1 MAVPYALLQTVIVP
15 LAAAAVLALVG
26 RRIGKRLGWI
36 VAAVLAYTT
45 VLLILTGTSL
55 WNGAGQ
61 VQEDYAWSTVVFH
74 LSFGFKADGLSLPVA
89 LVMNLVA
96 AVSAVY
102 SVRYM
107 ERKVEQL
114 YGKENR
120 SMYAVYY
127 SVYLLFAIG
136 LAGAALSTNL
146 IELYVFVELAL
157 IPSYFMIDMFGYEDR
172 HRVGLMYFIWNHIG
186 AALFLVGTVL
196 AFGSNGGS
204 FDIAGL
210 STLSGT
216 SLGFWVCLLILLG
229 WLIKMATFGFHVW
242 LPHVYSEYPSS
253 IAAISAVVGLSN
265 YIIVRLLF
273 GQMYTTFQFFS
284 LPLMI
289 YALVTMVYGAYLT
302 MAQNDINRLYACSTI
317 SQTAYSL
324 LGIGSLTSF
333 GVAGGIF
340 LFVSQTLGKC
350 ILFSVAGILIT
361 QVGTRDIKEMGGLA
375 RKLPLTATL
384 CIVGSM
390 ILAGLPPLSGFQAEW
405 MMFVGIFQLGQAI
418 NLNLVIALI
427 GILTIVLTSV
437 YTFWPT
443 MRIFFG
449 PVPENLEEVKEAPL
463 SMILPLFLLGFVS
476 FLIGIFPDLV
486 MRFLHSLF

>member
-1 MAVPYALLQTVIVP
+1 LIPYALLQTIIVP
-15 LAAAAVLALVG
+15 LVAAPVLALL
-26 RRIGKRLGWI
+26 GKKTGKHTGWI
-36 VAAVLAYTT
+36 VVAVLSYTT
-45 VLLILTGTSL
+45 ILLVLTGITL

-61 VQEDYAWSTVVFH
+61 VGEDYVWSTVVFN
-74 LSFGFKADGLSLPVA
+74 LKFGFKADGLSLPIA
-89 LVMNLVA
+89 LVMNLVCA
-96 AVSAVY
+96 ASAVY

-107 ERKVEQL
+107 ERRIEQL
-114 YGKENR
+114 YGKEDKG
-120 SMYAVYY
+120 MYAVYY

-157 IPSYFMIDMFGYEDR
+157 IPSYFMIDQFGYKDR
-172 HRVGLMYFIWNHIG
+172 HRVALMYFIWNHIG
-186 AALFLVGTVL
+186 AALFLIGVVL
-196 AFGSNGGS
+196 AFSGNGGS
-204 FDIAGL
+204 FDITAL
-210 STLSGT
+210 SAVSGS

-242 LPHVYSEYPSS
+242 LPHAYGESPSS

-273 GQMYTTFQFFS
+273 GQMYATFQIFS

-289 YALVTMVYGAYLT
+289 LALITMIYGAYLT
-302 MAQNDINRLYACSTI
+302 IAQDDINRLYACSTI

-324 LGIGSLTSF
+324 LGIASLTSF

-340 LFVSQTLGKC
+340 LFLSQTLGKC
-350 ILFSVAGILIT
+350 ILFSIAGILIT
-361 QVGTRDIKEMGGLA
+361 QTGLRDIKLMSGLA

-384 CIVGSM
+384 CILGSM
-390 ILAGLPPLSGFQAEW
+390 VLAGIPPLSGFQAEW
-405 MMFVGIFQLGQAI
+405 IMFVGVFQQGQAL
-418 NLNLVIALI
+418 NLNLAIAVI
-427 GILTIVLTSV
+427 GIFTIVLTTV
-437 YTFWPT
+437 YTFWP
-443 MRIFFG
+443 MIRIFFG
-449 PVPENLEEVKEAPL
+449 QVPEHLEKVKEAPL
-463 SMILPLFLLGFVS
+463 SMTLPLFVLAAVS